1 MPRDR
6 RDITTVTEEGSFKFR
21 VAALIVH
28 EGRLLLAGTRYE
40 SYHYLPGGKVRLG
53 EDSRAAVARELREE
67 TALRLEIGDLRHIVE
82 NLRSHPDG
90 GVRHELM
97 LVYTA
102 PWPDDLPSEAATASP
117 LPGHRLIWVPSDALE
132 SKRFQPRPL
141 AAMLSC
147 PPAGSA
153 VRHTI
158 IDSRQTPS
166 APRRPN

>member
-6 RDITTVTEEGSFKFR
+6 RDIVAVIEDDSFKFR
-21 VAALIVH
+21 VAALIVR

-40 SYHYLPGGKVRLG
+40 GYHYLPGGKVRLG
-53 EDSRAAVARELREE
+53 EDSRAALARELREE
-67 TALRLEIGDLRHIVE
+67 TGLHLEIGDLRHIVE
-82 NLRSHPDG
+82 NVRRHFDG

-97 LVYTA
+97 LVYA
-102 PWPDDLPSEAATASP
+102 VPWPGHLLPEAATANP
-117 LPGHRLIWVPSDALE
+117 LPGHRLIWVPSDELE

-141 AAMLSC
+141 AATLSR
-147 PPAGSA
+147 PLTGSA

-166 APRRPN
+166 AS